1 VEQNVVQSLA
11 VAGRAYVIEH
21 GRVALAGRA
30 AELARNPRLRAAYL
44 GL

>member
-1 VEQNVVQSLA
+1 VVQSLA

-21 GRVALAGRA
+21 GQISMSGPAASLAGDQ
-30 AELARNPRLRAAYL
+30 RLRAAYL